1 MTTYSLR
8 RGDNF
13 SLVIDCLA
21 SNGQKTTSRLQR
33 LLWSATAGLT
43 IILILF
49 RKTTYDFGH

>member
-33 LLWSATAGLT
+33 LLWSATAGVT
-43 IILILF
+43 ILLILF
-49 RKTTYDFGH
+49 QKTTYDFGH